1 MTQSKVFDP
10 EDHLHFE
17 PEQPRGDLS
26 SIREE
31 LVTEV
36 PPKVKT
42 SEETPPHDEE
52 DLSQEKIGRLIAE
65 KMQDHGF
72 HPVVIFGSPYSG
84 KSTMLQSLFGY
95 LMTEVDQ
102 GVGIYLDESMIPEG
116 TAYGRFARDS
126 AHAFFYRGM
135 QEFIDGK
142 GEQKTRARAP
152 FFIPVRIVPPNKP
165 EVRIAFMES
174 DGEWY
179 KPEKDTARYYKE
191 LREEINGILLNYQR
205 GITFLHVAPYTQ
217 LKTWTSERGSEEQN
231 KQEIRDAD
239 SALVGA
245 LNSYESVRPFKTD
258 DSHMMIMTK
267 WDARKPDGQHG
278 TLEEALSNVSDTTLS
293 SALVSQYQQGFSVFN
308 SLKVPKERKRLMRYC
323 AGIMQEREVVPPKT
337 PELQAALNEYRKNLW
352 NWIYSNATRTNPDVS
367 KSMPLFDPPKPKPM
381 GPIGILIVKLTKAIE
396 RLF

>member
-1 MTQSKVFDP
+1 MAQSKDFDP
-10 EDHLHFE
+10 KDHLHFE
-17 PEQPRGDLS
+17 PEQPRSDLS
-26 SIREE
+26 PIREE
-31 LVTEV
+31 LATEV
-36 PPKVKT
+36 PPKVET
-42 SEETPPHDEE
+42 NEEIPPHDEE
-52 DLSQEKIGRLIAE
+52 DLSEEKIGRLIAE

-84 KSTMLQSLFGY
+84 KSTMLQSLFGC

-102 GVGIYLDESMIPEG
+102 GIGIYLDESMIPEG
-116 TAYGRFARDS
+116 TAYGRFARES

-142 GEQKTRARAP
+142 GEQKTRARFP

-179 KPEKDTARYYKE
+179 KPNKDTPRYYKE

-217 LKTWTSERGSEEQN
+217 LKTWTSEKGSEEQN

-267 WDARKPDGQHG
+267 WDARKPNGQHES
-278 TLEEALSNVSDTTLS
+278 LEEALLNVSDESLS

-308 SLKVPKERKRLMRYC
+308 SLKIPKDRKRLMRYC
-323 AGIMQEREVVPPKT
+323 AGIMREREVVPPKT
-337 PELQAALNEYRKNLW
+337 PELQAALNQYRQNLW
-352 NWIYSNATRTNPDVS
+352 NWIYSNATRTSPDIS
-367 KSMPLFDPPKPKPM
+367 ESIPLFDPPKTKPP
-381 GPIGILIVKLTKAIE
+381 GPIDRITSALE
-396 RLF
+396 RLFYGK

>member
-1 MTQSKVFDP
+1 MSQGKDFDP
-10 EDHLHFE
+10 EDHLYFE
-17 PEQPRGDLS
+17 PEQSKSDLTPV
-26 SIREE
+26 REE
-31 LVTEV
+31 RVTED
-36 PPKVKT
+36 PPKAVKT
-42 SEETPPHDEE
+42 EDPPPKNEEE
-52 DLSQEKIGRLIAE
+52 DLSQEKIGRIIAE

-72 HPVVIFGSPYSG
+72 HPVVIFGSPNSG

-135 QEFIDGK
+135 QEFIDGLA
-142 GEQKTRARAP
+142 EQKTRARAP

-179 KPEKDTARYYKE
+179 RPRKETARYYQE
-191 LREEINGILLNYQR
+191 LKEEINGVLLNYQR

-231 KQEIRDAD
+231 KLEIRDAD

-245 LNSYESVRPFKTD
+245 LNSYEAVRPFKTD
-258 DSHMMIMTK
+258 DAHMMIMTK
-267 WDARKPDGQHG
+267 WDARKPDGEHES
-278 TLEEALSNVSDTTLS
+278 LEEALLNVTDAALS
-293 SALVSQYQQGFSVFN
+293 AALVSQYQQGFSAFN
-308 SLKVPKERKRLMRYC
+308 SLQIPKDRKRLMRYC
-323 AGIMQEREVVPPKT
+323 AGIMREREVVPPKT
-337 PELQAALNEYRKNLW
+337 PELQAALNLYRQNLW
-352 NWIYSNATRTNPDVS
+352 NWLYSNATRTSPDIAES
-367 KSMPLFDPPKPKPM
+367 IPLFDPPPVKPPSLLDR
-381 GPIGILIVKLTKAIE
+381 ITEALE
-396 RLF
+396 RLFYGK